1 MAWIE
6 SHQSLRSHP
15 KTKRLAR
22 ALSLSVPTVIGH
34 LHCLWW
40 WSLDYASDGDLS
52 AFEAWE
58 IAEGAMWEGDPETFL
73 TALEDAAFYQDG
85 KLHDWHDYA
94 GRLIHSRDK
103 ARERMAALRAKR
115 GGDDPAPTPVTRERP
130 APAEAVTLVPERKGG
145 SRSVAITAAWE
156 PSPEAMAWA
165 TGQWPESWVRSV
177 TETFRDYYIGT
188 GKPMKNWEATWRN
201 WLRRD
206 ATRNPPKQEPSAGN
220 SPGDWFEA

>member
-22 ALSLSVPTVIGH
+22 ALSVSVPTAIGH

-40 WSLDYASDGDLS
+40 WSLDYAPEGDLS
-52 AFEAWE
+52 GFEAWE
-58 IAEGAMWEGDPETFL
+58 IAEGAMWDGSAETFM
-73 TALEDAAFYQDG
+73 TALETASFYQDG
-85 KLHDWHDYA
+85 KLHDWQDYA
-94 GRLIHSRDK
+94 GRLIQSRDK
-103 ARERMAALRAKR
+103 ARERMAAHRAKHPS
-115 GGDDPAPTPVTRERP
+115 PAPRPVAPPP
-130 APAEAVTLVPERKGG
+130 APGPPPEPVVMKPGPR
-145 SRSVAITAAWE
+145 RAAGIAADWQ
-156 PSPEAMAWA
+156 PSEEGMAWA
-165 TGQWPESWVRSV
+165 LSQWPESWINAV

-206 ATRNPPKQEPSAGN
+206 ATRNPPKREPSSGN
-220 SPGDWFEA
+220 GPDDWFEA